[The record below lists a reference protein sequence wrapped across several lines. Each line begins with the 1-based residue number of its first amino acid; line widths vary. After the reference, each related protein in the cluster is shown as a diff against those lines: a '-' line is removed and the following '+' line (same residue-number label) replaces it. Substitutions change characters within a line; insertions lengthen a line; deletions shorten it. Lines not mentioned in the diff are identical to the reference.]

1 MEDKKIIS
9 QVSDTIADM
18 ARDAAEITKK
28 TLVDL
33 QLAETI
39 VDCFPCVVG
48 RRVSINGVSYGLTL
62 EIKMKKI

>member
-18 ARDAAEITKK
+18 AQEAADMTKE
-28 TLVDL
+28 TLIDL

-39 VDCFPCVVG
+39 VDCFPCLISK
-48 RRVSINGVSYGLTL
+48 RVSINGVSYGLTL